1 LELDMKIIYCEYCDK
16 KVAEIESGSK
26 IRKGTVFV
34 CRECDNPEPPKP
46 NDETLDALREIMG
59 MRNPH

>member
-1 LELDMKIIYCEYCDK
+1 MKIYCEYCGK
-16 KVAEIESGSK
+16 KVAEIVNGSK

-46 NDETLDALREIMG
+46 NDETLDALGKIMG
-59 MRNPH
+59 LNFKLPL